1 MMLFF
6 IGIIE
11 MIVVTAWT
19 SVVSKAKVFKSGA
32 ITSINV
38 LIWYYILNIFVNDIN
53 NWKLL
58 VLYAA
63 GCSVGTMLTT
73 YFFQVQK
80 KKARAVKKLK
90 SVKKVYGHSNE
101 GATV

>member
-1 MMLFF
+1 MPMMLFL
-6 IGIIE
+6 IGIVE

-19 SVVSKAKVFKSGA
+19 VVVSESKVLKSGV

-53 NWKLL
+53 NW
-58 VLYAA
+58 VLIAMYAA

-73 YFFQVQK
+73 YFFKVQK

-90 SVKKVYGHSNE
+90 ATSYGKQNE
-101 GATV
+101 GATI